1 MSISLFDEIS
11 KGGYEACLMT
21 TYSVDF
27 PFYEDVLLSKMQSRG
42 ITHHVLL
49 ADKGMCQ
56 STITQRPPN
65 KAGKQYSLVL
75 MNCSGAFHPKIIMLL
90 GKNKGLLAV
99 GSHNVTFSG
108 FGKNLEL
115 TNIITFKKKHDE
127 QYLPLFKTAFTA
139 LRTWLNDY
147 AIEPESQVQAA
158 LSAALEDTLK
168 LVPWLKGRGGDTT
181 EDAALLFSSATTPS
195 LWQQLTPLIPSK
207 SQQVIA
213 ISPFFDKSLA
223 FSKTLTEKSQS
234 NLIVGLQPK
243 EAVVS
248 QAILSTKGIK
258 VIDSDTINNSKD
270 GKYIHAKAIYFA
282 DEYSPVFVNGS
293 ANLSAKA
300 WLTQGRSA
308 NAEAV
313 LVRSGASAV
322 EVAKLVGITA
332 LVGGE
337 QVKEL
342 PSKVKEQLEKTTE
355 VASLELIS
363 IDEQDAISIAIKQH
377 WQAPLSVYYIDEWQQ
392 KYPIEFAII
401 EGNIVIEHQAISSYG
416 VISVFADQQLCS
428 SIIIH
433 HVLEIKRCCTTGA
446 EREIQQ
452 AWGSLNTEHPDIKLL
467 FNCLDKLSCFNSKP
481 KGSDTSATALSPTTT
496 RNEQD
501 GKRELVVDL
510 DAQITKNPLTGKI
523 RASQGDIANVL
534 DLVIYSLNSNINST
548 TQKQYGEDN
557 LGRNEEDL
565 IGSDDEDI
573 ETELDDAEQSLKLKL
588 AELCRGKV
596 KRLINKLAKLLK
608 QNKDITPTEISAAL
622 VTVSILPPLDEKS
635 TSENTKAEKTLY
647 WLPSDSYQVLLDT
660 LFEHIFIE
668 KHTPL
673 TFDKQTTNTVF
684 STDEAAQL
692 ISYLIWLMYKSSYA
706 LQPIPSL
713 YFTKEQSEAR
723 NKHNAR
729 LLFAFQRYCYDD
741 TIKQLTQNVFAQYA
755 DNNAKIWLDTLKDK
769 IDNLLFL
776 EEFTF
781 CSGYRL
787 AKSENAFNGYRLV
800 VDNDNEYTRI
810 ASTNTDGKLNKIK
823 TDRLILDQPVFK
835 KY

>member
-1 MSISLFDEIS
+1 MSISLFDELE
-11 KGGYEACLMT
+11 KGGYEACLMS

-42 ITHHVLL
+42 ITHHMLL
-49 ADKGMCQ
+49 ADKRMCQ
-56 STITQRPPN
+56 GTITQRPPN
-65 KAGKQYSLVL
+65 KAGKQYSLAL

-115 TNIITFKKKHDE
+115 TNIIKFKKKHEE
-127 QYLPLFKTAFTA
+127 QYLPLFNAAFTA

-147 AIEPESQVQAA
+147 ALEPNSKVQTA
-158 LSAALEDTLK
+158 LTSALEDTLK
-168 LVPWLKGRGGDTT
+168 LAPWLKGRGSDTT

-195 LWQQLTPLIPSK
+195 LWQQLTPFIPNK
-207 SQQVIA
+207 SQQIIA

-223 FSKTLTEKSQS
+223 FSKTLREKSQS
-234 NLIVGLQPK
+234 NLIVGLQPS
-243 EAVVS
+243 EAAVS
-248 QAILSTKGIK
+248 QEILSTEGIK
-258 VIDSDTINNSKD
+258 VIDSDTINNSEG

-282 DEYSPVFVNGS
+282 DEYSPVLVNGS

-300 WLTQGRSA
+300 WLEQGRSA

-313 LVRSGASAV
+313 LVRSGARAV
-322 EVAKLVGITA
+322 EAAQLVGITA
-332 LVGGE
+332 LADGE
-337 QVKEL
+337 QIKEI
-342 PSKVKEQLEKTTE
+342 PSKVKEQPEKSAQ

-363 IDEQDAISIAIKQH
+363 IDEQDSISIEIKQH
-377 WQAPLSVYYIDEWQQ
+377 WQSPFSVCYIDEWQQ
-392 KYPIEFAII
+392 KHPIEFTIT
-401 EGNIVIEHQAISSYG
+401 EGHIVIVRQAITTYG
-416 VISVFADQQLCS
+416 VISIFANQQLCS
-428 SIIIH
+428 SVIIH
-433 HVLEIKRCCTTGA
+433 HVLDIKRCCTTGA
-446 EREIQQ
+446 ERRIQQ

-467 FNCLDKLSCFNSKP
+467 FTCLENLSCFNHKP
-481 KGSDTSATALSPTTT
+481 IDSGKIITALSSSATS
-496 RNEQD
+496 NEQD
-501 GKRELVVDL
+501 NTRELVVNL
-510 DAQITKNPLTGKI
+510 DGQINKNPLTGKI

-548 TQKQYGEDN
+548 TQNQYGEDS

-573 ETELDDAEQSLKLKL
+573 EPELDDAENTIKLQL
-588 AELCRGKV
+588 AELCRNKV
-596 KRLINKLAKLLK
+596 KRLINKLDTLLK
-608 QNKDITPTEISAAL
+608 QNKHITPTKISAAL
-622 VTVSILPPLDEKS
+622 VTVSILPPLAEKS
-635 TSENTKAEKTLY
+635 TSENTKADKALY
-647 WLPSDSYQVLLDT
+647 WIPNDSYQVMLDT
-660 LFEHIFIE
+660 LFDHTFIE

-673 TFDKQTTNTVF
+673 AFDNHPNNTVF

-692 ISYLIWLMYKSSYA
+692 ISYLIWLMFKSNYA

-713 YFTKEQSEAR
+713 YFSKEQAENR

-741 TIKQLTQNVFAQYA
+741 TIKKLTQNVFAQYA
-755 DNNAKIWLDTLKDK
+755 DKNAKIWLDTLQDK

-781 CSGYRL
+781 CSGYQL
-787 AKSENAFNGYRLV
+787 AKSQNAFNGYRLV
-800 VDNDNEYTRI
+800 VDKDNEFTRM
-810 ASTNTDGKLNKIK
+810 ASSSSDGKLNKIT
-823 TDRLILDQPVFK
+823 TDRLILDQIC
-835 KY
+835 Y

>member
-1 MSISLFDEIS
+1 MSISLFDEITN
-11 KGGYEACLMT
+11 GGYEACLMT

-65 KAGKQYSLVL
+65 KAGKQYTLAL

-115 TNIITFKKKHDE
+115 TNLIKFKKKHDE

-147 AIEPESQVQAA
+147 AVDPDSKVQTA
-158 LSAALEDTLK
+158 LTSALEDTLK
-168 LVPWLKGRGGDTT
+168 LVPWLKGRGSDTT
-181 EDAALLFSSATTPS
+181 ENAALLFSSATTSS
-195 LWQQLTPLIPSK
+195 LWQQLTPFIPNK
-207 SQQVIA
+207 SQQIIA

-223 FSKTLTEKSQS
+223 FNKTLREKSHS
-234 NLIVGLQPK
+234 ELIVGLQPE
-243 EAVVS
+243 EAVVT
-248 QAILSTKGIK
+248 QEILSTEGIK
-258 VIDSDTINNSKD
+258 VIDSDTINNNKS

-282 DEYSPVFVNGS
+282 SEQSPVLVNGS

-300 WLTQGRSA
+300 WLDQGRNA

-313 LVRSGASAV
+313 LVRSDVSAV
-322 EVAKLVGITA
+322 EAAKLVGITA
-332 LVGGE
+332 LADGE
-337 QVKEL
+337 QLKEL
-342 PSKVKEQLEKTTE
+342 PSKIKEQPEKKTQ

-363 IDEQDAISIAIKQH
+363 IDEQDAISISIKQH
-377 WQAPLSVYYIDEWQQ
+377 WQVPLSVYYIDEWQQ

-401 EGNIVIEHQAISSYG
+401 ESNIVIEHQAISSYG
-416 VISVFADQQLCS
+416 VISIFADQQLCS
-428 SIIIH
+428 NIIIH
-433 HVLEIKRCCTTGA
+433 HVLDIKRCCTTGA

-481 KGSDTSATALSPTTT
+481 KDISTSTTLSSQAETT
-496 RNEQD
+496 NEQD
-501 GKRELVVDL
+501 SKRDLVVALGD
-510 DAQITKNPLTGKI
+510 QITKNPLTGKI
-523 RASQGDIANVL
+523 RSSQGDIANVL
-534 DLVIYSLNSNINST
+534 NLVIYSLNSNINSS
-548 TQKQYGEDN
+548 TQKQYGEDS

-573 ETELDDAEQSLKLKL
+573 ETELDEAENTIKLKL

-596 KRLINKLAKLLK
+596 KRLINKLVKLLK
-608 QNKDITPTEISAAL
+608 QNKNITPTDISAAL

-635 TSENTKAEKTLY
+635 TIENTKADKALN
-647 WLPSDSYQVLLDT
+647 WLPIDSYQILIDT
-660 LFEHIFIE
+660 LFDHIFIE

-673 TFDKQTTNTVF
+673 EFDKQANNSVF

-692 ISYLIWLMYKSSYA
+692 ISYLIWLMYKRSYA

-713 YFTKEQSEAR
+713 HFTQEQAEER

-729 LLFAFQRYCYDD
+729 LLFVFQRYCYDN
-741 TIKQLTQNVFAQYA
+741 TIKQLTQNVFAQFA
-755 DNNAKIWLDTLKDK
+755 DKNAKTWLDAIQDK
-769 IDNLLFL
+769 LDNLLYL
-776 EEFTF
+776 GEHNF
-781 CSGYRL
+781 CSGYKL
-787 AKSENAFNGYRLV
+787 VKSISAFEGYRLV
-800 VDNDNEYTRI
+800 VDSEKGVSRL
-810 ASTNTDGKLNKIK
+810 ASTLSTVELNKIM
-823 TDRLILDQPVFK
+823 TNMLIFDTRL
-835 KY
+835 